1 MVRIRGT
8 LNDDLTKFFHDSIQG
23 PLDDFCSRSAYAG
36 IRDNYEAA
44 KKARGNHY
52 GEYYLEDGNT
62 TYIPVRQF
70 IWAATKDT
78 YDGNVGFTAKEV
90 SEILAKTI
98 NTMPR
103 VQRQALVD
111 TKKVGTRV
119 DAFGKQT
126 NIYKDVRHTTQRALP
141 VLKGGNFNGV
151 FEKLAEMMRR
161 RLVDAIENR
170 DIVGS
175 DKPRVGGTT
184 KVIWA
189 SSKYGQVLGDI
200 RDNAPSTIAA
210 KGGRNTPLIDTWEMI
225 DSIEGWKDG

>member
-8 LNDDLTKFFHDSIQG
+8 LNDDLTRFFHDSIQG
-23 PLDDFCSRSAYAG
+23 PLDDFCSKSACAG
-36 IRDNYEAA
+36 IRDNHEAA

-78 YDGNVGFTAKEV
+78 YDGNVGFTAREI
-90 SEILAKTI
+90 SEILTKTI
-98 NTMPR
+98 NAMPR
-103 VQRQALVD
+103 VQRQALKATV
-111 TKKVGTRV
+111 KVGTTV
-119 DAFGKQT
+119 NAWGEPT
-126 NIYKDVRHTTQRALP
+126 PVYKDVRRTTQRALP
-141 VLKGGNFNGV
+141 VLKGNNYNGV
-151 FEKLAEMMRR
+151 FEKLAETMRR
-161 RLVDAIENR
+161 RLVDAIEER

-175 DKPRVGGTT
+175 DKPRIGGTT

-189 SSKYGQVLGDI
+189 SSKYGQVVGDI

-210 KGGRNTPLIDTWEMI
+210 KGGRNTPLIDTGEMI